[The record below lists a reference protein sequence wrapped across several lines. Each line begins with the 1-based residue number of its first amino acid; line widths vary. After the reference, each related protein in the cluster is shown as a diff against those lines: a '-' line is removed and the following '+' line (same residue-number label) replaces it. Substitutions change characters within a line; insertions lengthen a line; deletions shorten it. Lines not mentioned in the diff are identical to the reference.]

1 MDNLKT
7 ERDVHLES
15 SRLIKNALKVVLLP
29 TFCLLA
35 LGTDTTAN
43 LEDMKVPIT
52 IFGAIILAWG
62 PKIVDVFTGSRKE
75 EKQERM
81 QTALT
86 LSRLCTKMDVVVAA
100 QKEDK
105 EEMKDMRKEVQQL
118 DIKISTEVGKL
129 YTAIAGKENIE

>member
-1 MDNLKT
+1 
-7 ERDVHLES
+7 
-15 SRLIKNALKVVLLP
+15 
-29 TFCLLA
+29 
-35 LGTDTTAN
+35 
-43 LEDMKVPIT
+43 
-52 IFGAIILAWG
+52 
-62 PKIVDVFTGSRKE
+62 
-75 EKQERM
+75 M